1 MGVMTMKEKLI
12 QIYKMM
18 TAGDATLFIYAF
30 AYSLIVGIAPF
41 LIIAV
46 VFLGSRFTNVDVLID
61 FLSRYVPADLINPF
75 IGYISNFDIEG
86 QLYLFISILSVSL
99 WVGSKS
105 IYSFILLSSEYDDVK
120 VSHIILRILS
130 LFYFILLIITI
141 MGVGFIATLS
151 GIALR
156 LWILPTMIVF
166 FCIFYLMTS
175 LRVRSFLRVLPG
187 AVIAS
192 GLLNVLGMV
201 FFNYVN
207 QFSNYQNIY
216 GPLASVMILMISC
229 WIISWIVFLGYTV
242 NFVLYPT
249 ESEATM
255 YGIRFRAPKKD

>member
-1 MGVMTMKEKLI
+1 MKDKMI
-12 QIYKMM
+12 QIVKMM
-18 TAGDATLFIYAF
+18 SAGDATLFIYAF

-61 FLSRYVPADLINPF
+61 FLARYVPADLINPF
-75 IGYISNFDIEG
+75 IGYISSFDIDG
-86 QLYLFISILSVSL
+86 QLYLFVSILSVSL

-120 VSHIILRILS
+120 ISHIILRILS

-141 MGVGFIATLS
+141 MGIGFIATLS
-151 GIALR
+151 GIPLR

-175 LRVRSFLRVLPG
+175 FRVRSFLRVLPG

-192 GLLNVLGMV
+192 VLLSTLGRV
-201 FFNYVN
+201 FFAYIN
-207 QFSNYQNIY
+207 QFGNYQNIY

-229 WIISWIVFLGYTV
+229 WIIAWIVFLGYTV
-242 NFVLYPT
+242 NFVLYPNHNQ
-249 ESEATM
+249 ETM
-255 YGIRFRAPKKD
+255 YGIRFRAPKDN